1 MNLSHKFRA
10 GTFIVFI
17 DDDVGLSWFISKEK
31 CKMNDILGLRYKA
44 PTIWRNGT
52 IEVITK
58 RTMATMRHNHKQ
70 KPIPYTFTFLPRD
83 TVTAQP
89 FFNAFLSEVRRYK
102 GSEGALADGWWTWPE
117 EDEEPNS
124 LGQVADQSEP
134 AVPVDAANPIASP
147 NLKVPTQIQE
157 QQASKGPACPD
168 CGCTSIFADKDETG
182 AVVITCLNCGRKWH
196 PGEHRSW

>member
-1 MNLSHKFRA
+1 MNLSYKFRG
-10 GTFIVFI
+10 GTYIVFI
-17 DDDVGLSWFISKEK
+17 EDDVGLSWFFLKER
-31 CKMNDILGLRYKA
+31 CKMKDILALRYKA
-44 PTIWRNGT
+44 PTIWKNGN

-58 RTMATMRHNHKQ
+58 RTIAIMRENHKE
-70 KPIPYTFTFLPRD
+70 KPTPYTFTFLPSQ
-83 TVTAQP
+83 TATALP

-124 LGQVADQSEP
+124 LGQGTDQSEP
-134 AVPVDAANPIASP
+134 AAPVDVVSPIASQ
-147 NLKVPTQIQE
+147 NLKVPIQIQE